1 MKFQRIG
8 NIKEKEI
15 SEVKGINA
23 IWEEIL
29 SGKNAEELN
38 ETFNERI
45 WAAIKR
51 LTAELASA
59 SGDKKTELH
68 TRINQLKSQLRAN
81 QFSHNSESAEFDDI
95 DAEYLTESDDEKHMN
110 RKIIAGATGVAIVGL
125 ASLYSG
131 IKGLI
136 KQHREAKTAEKK
148 AIIAQ
153 HIAKMRA
160 QIAKKKAAAHKK

>member
-1 MKFQRIG
+1 MERILT
-8 NIKEKEI
+8 ED
-15 SEVKGINA
+15 EVLNAKWNA
-23 IWEEIL
+23 IIT
-29 SGKNAEELN
+29 GQPIHEEL
-38 ETFNERI
+38 
-45 WAAIKR
+45 
-51 LTAELASA
+51 
-59 SGDKKTELH
+59 
-68 TRINQLKSQLRAN
+68 
-81 QFSHNSESAEFDDI
+81 DDI